1 MIRGSIRF
9 SQSVVCKEG
18 IRNISPYENLYDVE
32 VEFGCGDV
40 EVEWRSTPKWQ
51 PPPQRCETTN
61 AFARLNSSY
70 QVVGELKINA
80 CLVGQEEYVIIAQ
93 DARA

>member
-18 IRNISPYENLYDVE
+18 IRNISPYVNLYDVE

-40 EVEWRSTPKWQ
+40 EVEWRSTPSGNRHHSAVRRQTPSLDLIPVTKW
-51 PPPQRCETTN
+51 
-61 AFARLNSSY
+61 
-70 QVVGELKINA
+70 
-80 CLVGQEEYVIIAQ
+80 
-93 DARA
+93 

>member
-1 MIRGSIRF
+1 MA
-9 SQSVVCKEG
+9 KH
-18 IRNISPYENLYDVE
+18 
-32 VEFGCGDV
+32 
-40 EVEWRSTPKWQ
+40 PKWQ

-61 AFARLNSSY
+61 TFARLNSSY